1 MRKTFTL
8 LTLLFSFLIFSQ
20 ELKYEEVV
28 KVDSTAKKDEL
39 FNRARTWSGQTFSG
53 KNNLIT
59 TEDRET
65 GEISGVGIYDYRVD
79 KEYYGF
85 ECVEGPVSY
94 KFSIFV
100 KDGRYKYLF
109 YSFSHTGS
117 RGPSCRQVNY
127 GPLTLMEQA
136 PVKGK
141 GIADDRAWVD
151 VKEKTTAKIQSL
163 VSELKN
169 SMNKKYESSN
179 EW

>member
-1 MRKTFTL
+1 MKRIFTL
-8 LTLLFSFLIFSQ
+8 LTFLFTVFLFSQ

-39 FNRARTWSGQTFSG
+39 FYRARTWAGQTFSE

-65 GEISGVGIYDYRVD
+65 GEISGVAIYDYRTE
-79 KEYYGF
+79 KGYYGF
-85 ECVEGPVSY
+85 ECAEGPVSY

-109 YSFSHTGS
+109 YSFVHTGS
-117 RGPSCRQVNY
+117 GGPSCRQVNY
-127 GPLTLMEQA
+127 GPLTLIEKA
-136 PVKGK
+136 PLKGS
-141 GIADDRAWVD
+141 GIADDRAWAD
-151 VKEKTTAKIQSL
+151 VKEKTMSKIQSL
-163 VSELKN
+163 VSGLKN